1 MTGREREREVLYDV
15 GRHKHEH
22 ATQTNKKV
30 FSFSKTSHFGRFP
43 QDENA
48 VQFIYFQQISMLIW
62 SRKKIILSCSFFSSD
77 IYFSCALKYCVV
89 SFYTACN
96 YYELAIALWHAIR
109 TYQFPEQSEVISGKL
124 CFCFLFLFLFFVDVV
139 DKYPLLATFTQI

>member
-1 MTGREREREVLYDV
+1 
-15 GRHKHEH
+15 
-22 ATQTNKKV
+22 
-30 FSFSKTSHFGRFP
+30 
-43 QDENA
+43 
-48 VQFIYFQQISMLIW
+48 
-62 SRKKIILSCSFFSSD
+62 
-77 IYFSCALKYCVV
+77 VV